1 MDSSIANVQHVPR
14 KSSDE
19 LLRKFAEVGSESDGG
34 RRLSTVVKRR
44 RKRVNEECESPS
56 SGGGVVERKWLISP
70 VGRKSVVLKKV
81 GIGNGRS
88 QQLRIRDFRN
98 KSILGAIQKTWRR
111 TVEGASKVL
120 LEKHYNTHRRLI
132 SDIV

>member
-1 MDSSIANVQHVPR
+1 MDSSIGNVQHVPR

-19 LLRKFAEVGSESDGG
+19 LLRKFAEVGSESGGG
-34 RRLSTVVKRR
+34 RRLLTVVKRR
-44 RKRVNEECESPS
+44 RKRANEECDSP

>member
-1 MDSSIANVQHVPR
+1 MDSSIGNVQHVPR

-19 LLRKFAEVGSESDGG
+19 LLRKFAEVGSESGGG
-34 RRLSTVVKRR
+34 RRLLTVVKRR
-44 RKRVNEECESPS
+44 RKRVNNEECDSP